1 MDPEGPLS
9 WRKPGVCLD
18 LSLPAPRLSNR
29 LALAAELDPGERG
42 GAWEAEPLQSGILF
56 KYRKKTLA
64 HLLLLSTGEKNGVVI
79 LA

>member
-9 WRKPGVCLD
+9 WRKPGVALD

-29 LALAAELDPGERG
+29 LALAAGLDPGERG

-56 KYRKKTLA
+56 KYRKKNLA